1 MPTLTAALSKLTV
14 LSAVDIL
21 AVAVLIYNF
30 MLMLRGRRAMHVLGG
45 LGVLALVYAASIQF
59 KLQLLKWVL
68 AGLAPYTAFALI
80 VMFQAEVRRLLARF
94 GRFTWLGLGGQLER
108 REVADEIVL
117 AAEHM
122 AAEKI
127 GALIVLER
135 EIGLRTFVESGVAL
149 DALVSADLLR
159 SIFHPKGALHDG
171 AVIVQ
176 GNRVA
181 AAACFLPLSG
191 TPHQSHRWGTRHLAA
206 LGVSEDSDAIAVAV
220 SEETGLIA
228 VAANGRLETEVPIE
242 RLRTL
247 LIQYDAG
254 RAPAVESAPEP
265 QMRKAQS

>member
-1 MPTLTAALSKLTV
+1 V
-14 LSAVDIL
+14 I
-21 AVAVLIYNF
+21 
-30 MLMLRGRRAMHVLGG
+30 
-45 LGVLALVYAASIQF
+45 
-59 KLQLLKWVL
+59 
-68 AGLAPYTAFALI
+68 
-80 VMFQAEVRRLLARF
+80 FQAEIRRLLARF
-94 GRFTWLGLGGQLER
+94 GRFSWAGFGGQLER

-117 AAEHM
+117 AVEHM
-122 AAEKI
+122 VTEKT

-135 EIGLRTFVESGVAL
+135 EIGLRTFIESGVAL
-149 DALVSADLLR
+149 EALVSADLLR
-159 SIFHPKGALHDG
+159 SIFQPKGALHDG

-191 TPHQSHRWGTRHLAA
+191 TPHQSQRWGTRHLAA

-228 VAANGRLETEVPIE
+228 VAVNGRLESEVPIE
-242 RLRTL
+242 RLRTM

-254 RAPAVESAPEP
+254 RAPRVESAPEP

>member
-1 MPTLTAALSKLTV
+1 MPTLNAALSKLTI
-14 LSAVDIL
+14 LSIVDIL
-21 AVAVLIYNF
+21 AVAFLIYNF
-30 MLMLRGRRAMHVLGG
+30 ILMLRGRRAMHVLGG
-45 LGVLALVYAASIQF
+45 LGVLAVAYVASVQL
-59 KLQLLKWVL
+59 KLQLLQWAL
-68 AGLAPYTAFALI
+68 AGLAPYTVFPLI
-80 VMFQAEVRRLLARF
+80 VMFQAEVRRLLARL

-117 AAEHM
+117 AVEHM
-122 AAEKI
+122 TAEKI

-135 EIGLRTFVESGVAL
+135 EIGLRTFIESGVAL
-149 DALVSADLLR
+149 DALVSADLFR
-159 SIFHPKGALHDG
+159 AIFHPKAALHDG

-191 TPHQSHRWGTRHLAA
+191 TPHPSHRWGTRHLAA

-220 SEETGLIA
+220 SEETGQIA

-242 RLRTL
+242 RLRTM

-254 RAPAVESAPEP
+254 RVPSVESAPEP
-265 QMRKAQS
+265 QMRKAQL

>member
-1 MPTLTAALSKLTV
+1 MPTLTAVLSKLTI
-14 LSAVDIL
+14 LSVVDIL
-21 AVAVLIYNF
+21 AVAFLIYNF
-30 MLMLRGRRAMHVLGG
+30 ILMLRGRRAMHVLGG
-45 LGVLALVYAASIQF
+45 LAVLALVYLASVQL
-59 KLQLLKWVL
+59 KLQLLQWVL
-68 AGLAPYTAFALI
+68 AGLAPYTVFALI
-80 VMFQAEVRRLLARF
+80 VMFQAEVRRVLARF

-117 AAEHM
+117 AVEHM
-122 AAEKI
+122 AAEKT
-127 GALIVLER
+127 GALIVMER

-191 TPHQSHRWGTRHLAA
+191 TPNPSQRRGTRHLAA
-206 LGVSEDSDAIAVAV
+206 LGVAEDSDAIAVAV
-220 SEETGLIA
+220 SEETGWIA
-228 VAANGRLETEVPIE
+228 VAANGKLETEVPIE
-242 RLRTL
+242 RLRSM

-254 RAPAVESAPEP
+254 RAQRMESAPEP
-265 QMRKAQS
+265 QMRKVQS

>member
-1 MPTLTAALSKLTV
+1 MALLTAAFSRLTIV
-14 LSAVDIL
+14 SIVDIL
-21 AVAVLIYNF
+21 AVALLIYNF
-30 MLMLRGRRAMHVLGG
+30 ILVLRGRRAMHVLGG
-45 LGVLALVYAASIQF
+45 VGVLALVYAASIEF
-59 KLQLLKWVL
+59 NLQLLRWVL

-94 GRFTWLGLGGQLER
+94 GRFSWQGLGGQLER

-117 AAEHM
+117 AVEHM
-122 AAEKI
+122 TVDKV

-191 TPHQSHRWGTRHLAA
+191 TPHQSNRWGTRHLAA

-220 SEETGLIA
+220 SEETGSIS
-228 VAANGRLETEVPIE
+228 VAANGRLNADVPIE
-242 RLRTL
+242 HLRTM

-254 RAPAVESAPEP
+254 RGPRVESAPEP

>member
-1 MPTLTAALSKLTV
+1 MPTLTAALSKLTI
-14 LSAVDIL
+14 LSIVDIL

-30 MLMLRGRRAMHVLGG
+30 ILMVRGRRAMHVLGG
-45 LGVLALVYAASIQF
+45 LGVLALVYVGAVQF
-59 KLQLLKWVL
+59 KLQLLQWVI

-80 VMFQAEVRRLLARF
+80 VMFQAEVRRLLARIGHF
-94 GRFTWLGLGGQLER
+94 SWLGLGGQLER

-117 AAEHM
+117 AVEHM
-122 AAEKI
+122 ASEKT

-191 TPHQSHRWGTRHLAA
+191 TPHQSNRWVTRHLAA

-228 VAANGRLETEVPIE
+228 VAANGKLQTEVPIE
-242 RLRTL
+242 QLRTI

-254 RAPAVESAPEP
+254 RAPREQSAPEP